1 MKSYRLRERAHDN
14 LLDDILLSRG
24 VGPEEHGVFLE
35 PDFARDSHD
44 PYLLPDMEVAVARI
58 LSAAKHNEKVCVWSD
73 YDADGIPG
81 GVMLTEFLRT
91 LGLDIVHYIPHRH
104 EEGYGLNEG
113 GIAKFAEQKIAL
125 IITVDLGTTDAGPV
139 AFAKSK
145 GIDIVVTDHHVVHG
159 VMPEALAVINPKRP
173 DSRYPFADLCG
184 AGVAWK
190 LVQAILQKGHPLNY
204 AQGKEKW
211 LLDLVGIATLSDMV
225 PLRGENRMLA
235 HFGLAVLRRNRR
247 VGLAALLKLLR
258 IEPRNLTEDDVGFMI
273 SPRINAASRMDSP
286 EAAARLLA
294 AQEAGEAVELA
305 RALNKINDERKGLVA
320 ATVKEANRRLVGRA
334 SPVIV
339 LGSPK
344 WRPGILGLVAN
355 NLAQVHGKPVCLWG
369 QEGGAGMLEGP
380 VRGSCRGEGLNI
392 VEWMEGARELFDD
405 YGGHAGSGGFSLARE
420 RVHELPMRLAA
431 SYEAATSHVQ
441 KEEVTLEREMDI
453 AELPNAR
460 SALLR
465 LAPFGV
471 GWGKPLFIFP
481 RLSIAAAR
489 AFGKEQNHVE
499 LTLAN
504 SSAQTKGVS
513 FFTAPTSYTKKFSI
527 GDRADVVGHVEQD
540 WRGAP
545 RIRVVDIL

>member
-1 MKSYRLRERAHDN
+1 MCFWHDKQMSRRNRFNIGERRHKLVFICKMRRYLSPHDFAKNTLRHGSSILEWMKSYRLRERAHDN

-24 VGPEEHGVFLE
+24 VGPEEHGVFWE

-190 LVQAILQKGHPLNY
+190 VVQAILQKGHPLNY

-258 IEPRNLTEDDVGFMI
+258 IE
-273 SPRINAASRMDSP
+273 
-286 EAAARLLA
+286 
-294 AQEAGEAVELA
+294 
-305 RALNKINDERKGLVA
+305 
-320 ATVKEANRRLVGRA
+320 
-334 SPVIV
+334 
-339 LGSPK
+339 
-344 WRPGILGLVAN
+344 
-355 NLAQVHGKPVCLWG
+355 
-369 QEGGAGMLEGP
+369 
-380 VRGSCRGEGLNI
+380 
-392 VEWMEGARELFDD
+392 
-405 YGGHAGSGGFSLARE
+405 
-420 RVHELPMRLAA
+420 
-431 SYEAATSHVQ
+431 
-441 KEEVTLEREMDI
+441 
-453 AELPNAR
+453 
-460 SALLR
+460 
-465 LAPFGV
+465 
-471 GWGKPLFIFP
+471 
-481 RLSIAAAR
+481 
-489 AFGKEQNHVE
+489 
-499 LTLAN
+499 
-504 SSAQTKGVS
+504 
-513 FFTAPTSYTKKFSI
+513 
-527 GDRADVVGHVEQD
+527 
-540 WRGAP
+540 
-545 RIRVVDIL
+545 